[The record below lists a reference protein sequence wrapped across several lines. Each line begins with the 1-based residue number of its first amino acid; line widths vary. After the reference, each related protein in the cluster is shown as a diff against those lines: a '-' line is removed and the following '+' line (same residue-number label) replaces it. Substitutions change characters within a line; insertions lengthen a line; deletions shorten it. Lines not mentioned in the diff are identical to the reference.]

1 MRTWLIAI
9 VASIL
14 LFPLSTSA
22 SMEPSEIEEIK
33 QQAPLHIMGT
43 VKNDSLIDDLSDQ
56 SSYPNQLRQMTIHLS
71 QVIKKPADA
80 DVATDEPLDISYT
93 YIPSWVEMDG
103 GKKVDIYEGDQIEIW
118 LEQGEY
124 GWQPAS
130 GGDTIH
136 HLNYVEDRSEPIPEP
151 WTHSIKHT
159 FSEYVGIVI
168 MSMFVLAIAAVLF
181 LTRHLY
187 LPKE

>member
-1 MRTWLIAI
+1 MRTWLIVI
-9 VASIL
+9 IASLL

-33 QQAPLHIMGT
+33 QQAPLHIMGA

-56 SSYPNQLRQMTIHLS
+56 SSYPNQVRQMTLRVS
-71 QVIKKPADA
+71 QVIKKPKDA
-80 DVATDEPLDISYT
+80 DISTGESFDMFYT
-93 YIPSWVEMDG
+93 YIPSWVEMAG
-103 GKKVDIYEGDQIEIW
+103 GEKVDIYEGDQIEIW

-136 HLNYVEDRSEPIPEP
+136 HLTYVEDRSEPIPEP

-168 MSMFVLAIAAVLF
+168 MSVFVLVIAAGLF